1 MTIVSSS
8 VNDRIHNYNTLPDGK
23 NNSIWKAAGIG
34 PTHLSSTITNL
45 VSKGVLEQA
54 IYGIPDILKKP
65 GA

>member
-23 NNSIWKAAGIG
+23 NNSKWKAAGIG

-54 IYGIPDILKKP
+54 LWYP
-65 GA
+65 

>member
-23 NNSIWKAAGIG
+23 NNSKWKAAGIG

-45 VSKGVLEQA
+45 VSKWILEKA
-54 IYGIPDILKKP
+54 VYRISDVTEKP
-65 GA
+65 GT